1 MTKFAAF
8 LRSGTSLTVR
18 AVVQVHRQLAR
29 LDMSVNLLLP
39 VVHQGGRADDKS
51 ALRQH
56 RDAVWTQKNK
66 EIAKKKTKK
75 QEELYNFI

>member
-39 VVHQGGRADDKS
+39 VMHQGGRADDES

-56 RDAVWTQKNK
+56 RDAVWTQKKNK
-66 EIAKKKTKK
+66 EIAKKGRTV
-75 QEELYNFI
+75 